1 MATPSFGYAEAV
13 KSVPRNG
20 FNVMPKAFFPLG
32 HLIFAVSFRE
42 ESGMVFLFTN
52 RAIGVGNSWGK
63 NKKISHCS
71 LKTVGEYKYWYVVTP
86 ATVRGLL
93 QKVLTVRF

>member
-52 RAIGVGNSWGK
+52 RAIGVKTLGERI
-63 NKKISHCS
+63 KKSPTAVLKQWESISI
-71 LKTVGEYKYWYVVTP
+71 GMW
-86 ATVRGLL
+86 
-93 QKVLTVRF
+93 